1 VNVALSY
8 EQNDRSVTLAYNK
21 MGERIRKLGMKD
33 DGGLVVYPDYMED
46 PAAIL
51 DLVWIEQ
58 FKNDLSLKI
67 KFGNILD
74 GETVWFQQDED
85 HAIKKFKEGRNFS
98 FSASYKF

>member
-1 VNVALSY
+1 MNLKLIFDLKVNENLQ
-8 EQNDRSVTLAYNK
+8 ENWL
-21 MGERIRKLGMKD
+21 
-33 DGGLVVYPDYMED
+33 
-46 PAAIL
+46 
-51 DLVWIEQ
+51 Q

-98 FSASYKF
+98 ISASYKF